1 MPALARNPGKRVI
14 ASNCSK
20 QQSFLAQAVIPV
32 NVPGTPPLAIALLG
46 GPRSDMQLLHIAG
59 KLAPQIQRSATE
71 IASRGPAKQP
81 QPPQQQASRA
91 AATRRLQTML
101 LVLLYRDH
109 AGTSAALWS

>member
-1 MPALARNPGKRVI
+1 MFHMPALARKPGKRVI

-20 QQSFLAQAVIPV
+20 QQSSLPQAVIPIS
-32 NVPGTPPLAIALLG
+32 VPGTPPLAIALLG

-81 QPPQQQASRA
+81 PQQQASRA
-91 AATRRLQTML
+91 AATRHLQTML

-109 AGTSAALWS
+109 AGASAA